1 MGTRARVRSGLTWW
15 TEGMLSFQAC
25 CLRIVGGR
33 GEAASQSD
41 EAMTTL
47 AARYSSRTRAYR
59 IWSARRTEI
68 FHRVFQTAEADN
80 QSRARPAV
88 EKSGPGGFFGLYSR
102 TEYRSR
108 ILRSVQIEGPHN
120 FVLYCVAQNKLLSRP
135 PQREAIIEAQATS
148 STASMRLQYLGTVA
162 P

>member
-1 MGTRARVRSGLTWW
+1 
-15 TEGMLSFQAC
+15 MLSFQAC
-25 CLRIVGGR
+25 FLRIVGGR

-41 EAMTTL
+41 EAMIIL
-47 AARYSSRTRAYR
+47 AARYSRTRAYR

-88 EKSGPGGFFGLYSR
+88 EKSGPGGFFSLYSC

-108 ILRSVQIEGPHN
+108 ILRSVQIEGPQSMQPAGSDACPEPTM
-120 FVLYCVAQNKLLSRP
+120 YLL
-135 PQREAIIEAQATS
+135 
-148 STASMRLQYLGTVA
+148 
-162 P
+162 